1 MCSINSTN
9 SGSLKK
15 LKLSLDDNFNDLAL
29 RFANLGAATDSIKS
43 SILDSNEKATILKE
57 KLVSTLSSIDKNI
70 VTNSNNNFGIILQKL
85 NEKCTSQDLE
95 CFSTKV
101 VETIDRNLKN
111 EEEISLLHIENKKLA
126 DSNTRKDKQI
136 TVLNARMD
144 STVEEIGKLTR
155 RISNLNKENA
165 ELTNNQLSVIKDLQ
179 KEKEKLSREITKM
192 NETYA
197 NIIKDYEDKLESSR
211 ELAKQVEEK
220 NISLFNQEKKKVDSL
235 QQRLGA
241 FDKTCEMMKTERI
254 VLQNKLDSSKESNEA
269 ILKELNK
276 LKQVHDEESN
286 KVKELM
292 LRLNETGNNLGV
304 SNADINMMKNACKEK
319 ESYITDLNKLLAAKE
334 KDLAG
339 CQEELNK
346 IKQISEQTARQK
358 DDEILKLKKDFE
370 KLKGDLEKIC
380 KTKPRKLFPESRT
393 STVVK
398 QEEVKEPVVSE
409 VKVKIEQ
416 NKDSKSKK
424 TVGTKKTEKKLERS
438 KEKELIKS
446 KAKKAAV
453 NTKVTK
459 PKRKL
464 ISSSQ
469 SSTRSSQSL
478 REKKQQDLTRNILQD
493 LDIFNEFEAI
503 DKLGTIL
510 KPGW

>member
-9 SGSLKK
+9 SDSLKK

-43 SILDSNEKATILKE
+43 SIIDSNEKATIFKE
-57 KLVSTLSSIDKNI
+57 ELVSALSSIDKNI
-70 VTNSNNNFGIILQKL
+70 VTNSNKNFGIILQKL

-101 VETIDRNLKN
+101 LDTIDRNLKN
-111 EEEISLLHIENKKLA
+111 EEEISLLHIENKKLVDVNA
-126 DSNTRKDKQI
+126 RKDKQI
-136 TVLNARMD
+136 TVLNARMENK
-144 STVEEIGKLTR
+144 VEEIGKLTR
-155 RISNLNKENA
+155 KISKLNKENA

-179 KEKEKLSREITKM
+179 KERENLSKEIAKI

-197 NIIKDYEDKLESSR
+197 NIIKDYENKLESSR

-220 NISLFNQEKKKVDSL
+220 NVSLFNQEKKKVDSL

-241 FDKTCEMMKTERI
+241 FDKTCEMMKTER
-254 VLQNKLDSSKESNEA
+254 VMLQNKLDSSKESSEA
-269 ILKELNK
+269 ILKELNE
-276 LKQVHDEESN
+276 LKQVHDEESK

-292 LRLNETGNNLGV
+292 LRLNEASNDLGI
-304 SNADINMMKNACKEK
+304 SNADINMMKKAFKEK
-319 ESYITDLNKLLAAKE
+319 ESYITDLSKQLAAKE
-334 KDLAG
+334 NDLAG

-346 IKQISEQTARQK
+346 IKQISEQTTREQ
-358 DDEILKLKKDFE
+358 DDEISKLKKDLE
-370 KLKGDLEKIC
+370 KLKGDLEKLC
-380 KTKPRKLFPESRT
+380 KAKPRKIFPESRT
-393 STVVK
+393 STLVK
-398 QEEVKEPVVSE
+398 QEEVKELVPE
-409 VKVKIEQ
+409 VMVKIEQ
-416 NKDSKSKK
+416 NKDNKSKK
-424 TVGTKKTEKKLERS
+424 AVARKKTEKKLEPS
-438 KEKELIKS
+438 KEKELIKP
-446 KAKKAAV
+446 KAKKPSV
-453 NTKVTK
+453 NTRVTK

-469 SSTRSSQSL
+469 SSIRSSQSL
-478 REKKQQDLTRNILQD
+478 REKKQQDLTKNILQD